1 LWLAGEAL
9 ASFAFSSA
17 ELQLAFQFGE
27 KGMQRVV
34 TVAPAAEAPARNGMP
49 LPTEGALE
57 TGTPAAIRILFVE
70 DDDYY
75 REVLERELVE
85 HGFAIRSF
93 ADAASL
99 LGSIELAV
107 DADVILLDWALP
119 RTSGIDLLPQLRR
132 RGVNLPVVFLTG
144 HALTVNESL
153 AFDCGAIDFIDKAR
167 GVEVVVRRL
176 KRVVETARSAA
187 PPDSEKLL
195 VRGKLVLKQSISRA
209 TWGDVDVGLTVGEYH
224 IVHLLASNVG
234 RYVTYRAVYDCMH
247 YVGFIAGS
255 GDHGYRANVRSAI
268 KRIRNKFRE
277 LDPTFDEIENYT
289 GFGYC
294 WGKANNTA

>member
-1 LWLAGEAL
+1 MQ
-9 ASFAFSSA
+9 SF
-17 ELQLAFQFGE
+17 
-27 KGMQRVV
+27 K
-34 TVAPAAEAPARNGMP
+34 TVAPAGDASARNGMR
-49 LPTEGALE
+49 LPAEGTLE
-57 TGTPAAIRILFVE
+57 TGTPGAIRILFVE

-75 REVLERELVE
+75 REVLERELAE

-99 LGSIELAV
+99 LGSIELVA

-132 RGVNLPVVFLTG
+132 GGVNLPVVFLTG
-144 HALTVNESL
+144 GALTERESL
-153 AFDCGAIDFIDKAR
+153 AFDRGAIDFIDKAR

-176 KRVVETARSAA
+176 KRVVDTARSAA
-187 PPDSEKLL
+187 QPKSEKLL
-195 VRGKLVLKQSISRA
+195 VCGKLVLKPSISRA

-234 RYVTYRAVYDCMH
+234 RYVTYRAIYDCLH

-255 GDHGYRANVRSAI
+255 GDDGYRANVRSAI

-277 LDPTFDEIENYT
+277 LDPAFAEIENYT
-289 GFGYC
+289 SFGYC
-294 WGKANNTA
+294 WGEPDNTA

>member
-1 LWLAGEAL
+1 
-9 ASFAFSSA
+9 
-17 ELQLAFQFGE
+17 
-27 KGMQRVV
+27 MQSVV
-34 TVAPAAEAPARNGMP
+34 TVAPGGDAPVRNGMP
-49 LPTEGALE
+49 LPAEGAPE
-57 TGTPAAIRILFVE
+57 TGTPGAIRILFVE

-75 REVLERELVE
+75 REVLERELAE
-85 HGFAIRSF
+85 HGFTIRSF

-99 LGSIELAV
+99 LDSIELAV
-107 DADVILLDWALP
+107 DADIILLDWALP

-144 HALTVNESL
+144 RALTANESL
-153 AFDCGAIDFIDKAR
+153 AFDRGAIDFIDKAR

-176 KRVVETARSAA
+176 RRVVDTARSAA
-187 PPDSEKLL
+187 QPNSEKLL

-224 IVHLLASNVG
+224 IVHLLVSNVG
-234 RYVTYRAVYDCMH
+234 RHVTYRAIYDRMH

-255 GDHGYRANVRSAI
+255 GDDGYRANVRSAI

-277 LDPTFDEIENYT
+277 LDPAFAEIENYT
-289 GFGYC
+289 AFGYC
-294 WGKANNTA
+294 WGKPDNTA

>member
-1 LWLAGEAL
+1 
-9 ASFAFSSA
+9 
-17 ELQLAFQFGE
+17 
-27 KGMQRVV
+27 MQSVV
-34 TVAPAAEAPARNGMP
+34 TVAPAADASARNGMR
-49 LPTEGALE
+49 LSAEGTPE
-57 TGTPAAIRILFVE
+57 TGTPGTIRILFVE

-75 REVLERELVE
+75 REVLERELAE
-85 HGFAIRSF
+85 HGFTVRSF

-144 HALTVNESL
+144 CALTERESL

-176 KRVVETARSAA
+176 KRVVDTSRSAA
-187 PPDSEKLL
+187 QPRSEKLL

-209 TWGDVDVGLTVGEYH
+209 TWGDVDVGLTVGEYN

-234 RYVTYRAVYDCMH
+234 RYVTYRAIYDCMH
-247 YVGFIAGS
+247 YVGFFAGS
-255 GDHGYRANVRSAI
+255 GDDGYRANVRSAI

-277 LDPTFDEIENYT
+277 LDPAFAEIENYT
-289 GFGYC
+289 SFGYC
-294 WGKANNTA
+294 WGEPDNTA

>member
-1 LWLAGEAL
+1 
-9 ASFAFSSA
+9 
-17 ELQLAFQFGE
+17 
-27 KGMQRVV
+27 MQGIV
-34 TVAPAAEAPARNGMP
+34 TVAPAGDASARNGMR
-49 LPTEGALE
+49 LPAEGALE
-57 TGTPAAIRILFVE
+57 TGTPEAIRILFVD

-75 REVLERELVE
+75 REVLERELAE

-107 DADVILLDWALP
+107 DADIILLDWALP

-144 HALTVNESL
+144 RALTANESL
-153 AFDCGAIDFIDKAR
+153 AFDRGAIDFIDKAR
-167 GVEVVVRRL
+167 GVEVVARRL
-176 KRVVETARSAA
+176 KRAVDTARSAA

-234 RYVTYRAVYDCMH
+234 RYVTYRAIYDCLH

-255 GDHGYRANVRSAI
+255 GDDGYRANVRSAI
-268 KRIRNKFRE
+268 KRIRSKFSE
-277 LDPTFDEIENYT
+277 LDPAFDEIENYP
-289 GFGYC
+289 GFGYS
-294 WGKANNTA
+294 WGKADNTA

>member
-1 LWLAGEAL
+1 
-9 ASFAFSSA
+9 
-17 ELQLAFQFGE
+17 
-27 KGMQRVV
+27 MQRVV
-34 TVAPAAEAPARNGMP
+34 TIAPAADAPAQNGMP
-49 LPTEGALE
+49 LPAEGTLE
-57 TGTPAAIRILFVE
+57 TGTPVAIRILFVE

-75 REVLERELVE
+75 REVLEQELAE
-85 HGFAIRSF
+85 HGFAVRSF

-99 LGSIELAV
+99 LGSIELAA

-167 GVEVVVRRL
+167 GVDVPVARL
-176 KRVVETARSAA
+176 GRAVEAA
-187 PPDSEKLL
+187 KLPADPRPNK
-195 VRGKLVLKQSISRA
+195 VMVCGKLILRPDVDRVS
-209 TWGDVDVGLTVGEYH
+209 WDGVDVGLTHGEYN

-234 RYVTYRAVYDCMH
+234 RFVSYRAIYDRMH
-247 YVGFIAGS
+247 YEGFIAGS
-255 GDHGYRANVRSAI
+255 GGDGYRANVRSAI

-277 LDPTFDEIENYT
+277 RDAIFAEIENYNS
-289 GFGYC
+289 FGYR
-294 WGKANNTA
+294 WGKPNGAT

>member
-1 LWLAGEAL
+1 
-9 ASFAFSSA
+9 
-17 ELQLAFQFGE
+17 
-27 KGMQRVV
+27 MQRVV
-34 TVAPAAEAPARNGMP
+34 TIAPAADAPAQNGMP
-49 LPTEGALE
+49 LPAEGTLE
-57 TGTPAAIRILFVE
+57 TGAPVAIRILFVE

-75 REVLERELVE
+75 REVLEQELAE
-85 HGFAIRSF
+85 HGFAVRSF

-99 LGSIELAV
+99 LGSIELAG
-107 DADVILLDWALP
+107 DADVILLDGARP
-119 RTSGIDLLPQLRR
+119 RTSGNDLLPQLRR

-176 KRVVETARSAA
+176 RRVVDTARSAA
-187 PPDSEKLL
+187 QSNSEKLL

-224 IVHLLASNVG
+224 IVHLLASAVG
-234 RYVTYRAVYDCMH
+234 RYVTYRAIYDCMH
-247 YVGFIAGS
+247 YEGFIAGN
-255 GDHGYRANVRSAI
+255 GNDGYRANVRSAI

-277 LDPTFDEIENYT
+277 LDPAFDEIENYT

-294 WGKANNTA
+294 WGKADDTA

>member
-1 LWLAGEAL
+1 
-9 ASFAFSSA
+9 
-17 ELQLAFQFGE
+17 
-27 KGMQRVV
+27 MQRVMM
-34 TVAPAAEAPARNGMP
+34 VAPAADAPARNVIR
-49 LPTEGALE
+49 LSAEGTVE
-57 TGTPAAIRILFVE
+57 TGAAGAIRILFVE
-70 DDDYY
+70 DDDCY
-75 REVLERELVE
+75 REVLERELAE

-99 LGSIELAV
+99 LASIELAV

-119 RTSGIDLLPQLRR
+119 RTPGIDLLPQLRR

-144 HALTVNESL
+144 HALTANESR

-176 KRVVETARSAA
+176 KRVVDTARSATQ
-187 PPDSEKLL
+187 PRSEKLL
-195 VRGKLVLKQSISRA
+195 VCGKLVLKQSISRA
-209 TWGDVDVGLTVGEYH
+209 TWGGMDVGLTVGEYN
-224 IVHLLASNVG
+224 IVHLLVSNVG
-234 RYVTYRAVYDCMH
+234 RYVTYRAIYDGMH

-255 GDHGYRANVRSAI
+255 GDDGYRANVRSAI

-277 LDPTFDEIENYT
+277 LDLTFDEIENYT

-294 WGKANNTA
+294 WGKPDDTA

>member
-1 LWLAGEAL
+1 
-9 ASFAFSSA
+9 
-17 ELQLAFQFGE
+17 
-27 KGMQRVV
+27 MQRVV
-34 TVAPAAEAPARNGMP
+34 TIAPAADAPAQNGMP
-49 LPTEGALE
+49 LPAEGTLE
-57 TGTPAAIRILFVE
+57 TGTPVAIRILFVE

-75 REVLERELVE
+75 REVLEQELAE
-85 HGFAIRSF
+85 HGFAVRSF

-99 LGSIELAV
+99 LGSIELAG

-176 KRVVETARSAA
+176 RRVVDTARSAA
-187 PPDSEKLL
+187 QPNSEKLL

-209 TWGDVDVGLTVGEYH
+209 TWGDMDVGLTVGEYH
-224 IVHLLASNVG
+224 IVYLLASAVG
-234 RYVTYRAVYDCMH
+234 RYVTYRAIYDCMH
-247 YVGFIAGS
+247 YEGFIAGN
-255 GDHGYRANVRSAI
+255 GNDGYRANVRSAI
-268 KRIRNKFRE
+268 KRVRNKFRE
-277 LDPTFDEIENYT
+277 LDPAFDEIENYT

-294 WGKANNTA
+294 WGKADDTA